1 MIRDRDALYGRR
13 FSRLCGRGSLRLLAL
28 CKQRQHQN
36 RCKQDFHNLIR
47 ISYTVATLPGI
58 EKFFMRSHLAPRP
71 SRPTCAINKVIMAD
85 KSIQR
90 TGPFSGPWAFPWT
103 GAFPLDGYRRAL
115 RFIVPYWPRLVFVLL
130 AGIAATGFGLL
141 QPYISK
147 LLIDD
152 ALLKHN
158 LRMLLMVSGLMFGV
172 TVLGFVLNIFSSYQ
186 YVRVSAS
193 VLFDMRLALYQHLQ
207 TLSPR
212 FWASRKLGDVV
223 SRINN
228 DIAEVQRV
236 SADSLLSVLSNVV
249 FLIGSAAIM
258 IALSPRL
265 FLVSVAAV
273 PASVWALQHYQHRLA
288 SRVRAVRERSSD
300 IGSFLLE
307 TLLGIRLVVSARAES
322 REVERFRAR
331 NQSFLDALMRMQL
344 TAFLSGAVPGTILT
358 LSTAAIFLYGGK
370 LVIDGALT
378 TGSLVAIDGLPS
390 PPAIARAEPDE
401 PVQQSGF
408 RRRLSFASLGAV
420 RHARRDCRTGLA
432 RSRSVNVRGE
442 IEFDRVSFGYGGD
455 AVLENLS
462 FRVAPGTICAI
473 LGPSG
478 AGKSTLADLLVRFYD
493 PDAGA
498 IRIDGRDLRDL
509 PLADLRHAGHAGG
522 SSALS
527 VSCQRAREHRLRPAG
542 GERRRDRER
551 CPGRVHPRTD
561 PGFAR
566 WLRHDHRRT
575 RPDAFGGRAPTHRA
589 GPGFAGRSE
598 SLNPRRTDLGA
609 G

>member
-1 MIRDRDALYGRR
+1 MPDQIIAERGVHPDR
-13 FSRLCGRGSLRLLAL
+13 
-28 CKQRQHQN
+28 
-36 RCKQDFHNLIR
+36 
-47 ISYTVATLPGI
+47 GI
-58 EKFFMRSHLAPRP
+58 
-71 SRPTCAINKVIMAD
+71 
-85 KSIQR
+85 
-90 TGPFSGPWAFPWT
+90 
-103 GAFPLDGYRRAL
+103 PLDGYRRAL
-115 RFIVPYWPRLVFVLL
+115 RFIVPYWPRLVFVMLV
-130 AGIAATGFGLL
+130 GIAATGFGLL

-158 LRMLLMVSGLMFGV
+158 FRMLLVVSGLMFGI
-172 TVLGFVLNIFSSYQ
+172 TVLGFVLNILSSYQ
-186 YVRVSAS
+186 YVRISAS
-193 VLFDMRLALYQHLQ
+193 VLFDMRLALYRHLQ

-212 FWASRKLGDVV
+212 FWARRKLGDVV

-249 FLIGSAAIM
+249 FLIGSAGIM

-273 PASVWALQHYQHRLA
+273 PAGVWALQHYQHRLA
-288 SRVRAVRERSSD
+288 ARVRDVRERSSD

-344 TAFLSGAVPGTILT
+344 VSFLSGAVPGTILT

-370 LVIDGALT
+370 LVIDRQLTIGALVAVMSYHLRLLSPVQNLM
-378 TGSLVAIDGLPS
+378 SLYSNLVSGGVSLSRVWELFDT
-390 PPAIARAEPDE
+390 RAEIMD
-401 PVQQSGF
+401 
-408 RRRLSFASLGAV
+408 RLGAKPLV
-420 RHARRDCRTGLA
+420 D
-432 RSRSVNVRGE
+432 VRGE

-455 AVLENLS
+455 LVLDDLS

-493 PDAGA
+493 PDQGA
-498 IRIDGRDLRDL
+498 IRIDGRDVRDL
-509 PLADLRHAGHAGG
+509 PLASLRHAVLLVDQAPYLFHA
-522 SSALS
+522 S
-527 VSCQRAREHRLRPAG
+527 VRENIAY
-542 GERRRDRER
+542 
-551 CPGRVHPRTD
+551 
-561 PGFAR
+561 A
-566 WLRHDHRRT
+566 
-575 RPDAFGGRAPTHRA
+575 RPDASAEEIVSAAKAASIHERVLALPEGYDTIIAERGQTLSAGERQRIALARALLADPKVLILDEPTSALDEANERAIAETLVRVAEGRTAILITHRA
-589 GPGFAGRSE
+589 SLARIAHQTIFLDPAKAGALE
-598 SLNPRRTDLGA
+598 AVILQE
-609 G
+609 

>member
-1 MIRDRDALYGRR
+1 MPDPITPDR
-13 FSRLCGRGSLRLLAL
+13 
-28 CKQRQHQN
+28 
-36 RCKQDFHNLIR
+36 
-47 ISYTVATLPGI
+47 GI
-58 EKFFMRSHLAPRP
+58 
-71 SRPTCAINKVIMAD
+71 
-85 KSIQR
+85 
-90 TGPFSGPWAFPWT
+90 
-103 GAFPLDGYRRAL
+103 PLDGYRRVL

-158 LRMLLMVSGLMFGV
+158 LRMLLVVSALMFGV
-172 TVLGFVLNIFSSYQ
+172 TVVGFVLNIFSSYQ

-258 IALSPRL
+258 ITLSPRL

-273 PASVWALQHYQHRLA
+273 PASIWALEHYQHRLA
-288 SRVRAVRERSSD
+288 TRVRAVRERSSD
-300 IGSFLLE
+300 IGSFLIE
-307 TLLGIRLVVSARAES
+307 TLLGIRLVVTARAEG

-331 NQSFLDALMRMQL
+331 NQSFLDALLSMQL

-378 TGSLVAIDGLPS
+378 TGSLVAIMAYHLRLLS
-390 PPAIARAEPDE
+390 PVQNLMSLYSNLVSGGVSLSRVWELFDTRAEIADRPDAK
-401 PVQQSGF
+401 P
-408 RRRLSFASLGAV
+408 LGP
-420 RHARRDCRTGLA
+420 
-432 RSRSVNVRGE
+432 VRGE
-442 IEFDRVSFGYGGD
+442 IEFDHVSFGYGSD

-462 FRVAPGTICAI
+462 FRVEPGTICAI

-478 AGKSTLADLLVRFYD
+478 VGKSTLADLLVRFYD

-509 PLADLRHAGHAGG
+509 PLASLRKAILLVDQAPYLFHASVRENIAYAKPEATDNDIASAAQAASVHERILALPDGYDTIIAERGQTLSAGERQRIALARALLADPKVLILDEPT
-522 SSALS
+522 SALDEANE
-527 VSCQRAREHRLRPAG
+527 RAIAETLARVAE
-542 GERRRDRER
+542 
-551 CPGRVHPRTD
+551 GRT
-561 PGFAR
+561 AI
-566 WLRHDHRRT
+566 LI
-575 RPDAFGGRAPTHRA
+575 THRA
-589 GPGFAGRSE
+589 TLARIAHQTIFLDPAKTPALEIISQ
-598 SLNPRRTDLGA
+598 S
-609 G
+609 

>member
-1 MIRDRDALYGRR
+1 MGPQNMPERR
-13 FSRLCGRGSLRLLAL
+13 
-28 CKQRQHQN
+28 
-36 RCKQDFHNLIR
+36 
-47 ISYTVATLPGI
+47 GI
-58 EKFFMRSHLAPRP
+58 
-71 SRPTCAINKVIMAD
+71 
-85 KSIQR
+85 
-90 TGPFSGPWAFPWT
+90 
-103 GAFPLDGYRRAL
+103 PLDGYRRAL

-130 AGIAATGFGLL
+130 AGVAATGFSLL

-158 LRMLLMVSGLMFGV
+158 MRMLLIVSGLMFAV

-193 VLFDMRLALYQHLQ
+193 VLFDMRLALYRHLQ
-207 TLSPR
+207 ALSPR
-212 FWASRKLGDVV
+212 FWARTKLGDVV

-249 FLIGSAAIM
+249 FLIRRPPIM

-273 PASVWALQHYQHRLA
+273 PASIWALQHYQHRLA
-288 SRVRAVRERSSD
+288 TRVRAVRERSSD

-370 LVIDGALT
+370 LVIDRHLSIGALVAVMSYHLRLLSPVQNLM
-378 TGSLVAIDGLPS
+378 SLYSNLVSGGVSLSRVWELFDT
-390 PPAIARAEPDE
+390 RAEIVERPDAK
-401 PVQQSGF
+401 P
-408 RRRLSFASLGAV
+408 L
-420 RHARRDCRTGLA
+420 
-432 RSRSVNVRGE
+432 VNVRGE
-442 IEFDRVSFGYGGD
+442 IEFDRVSFGYGSEV
-455 AVLENLS
+455 VLDDLS

-498 IRIDGRDLRDL
+498 IRIDGRDVRDL
-509 PLADLRHAGHAGG
+509 ALADLRHAILLVDQAPYLFHATVRENIAYARPEASDDDIVNAAQAASIHERIIALPDGYETIIAERG
-522 SSALS
+522 QTLSAGERQRIALARALLADPKVLILDEPTSALDEANE
-527 VSCQRAREHRLRPAG
+527 RAIAETLVRVAQ
-542 GERRRDRER
+542 
-551 CPGRVHPRTD
+551 GRT
-561 PGFAR
+561 AI
-566 WLRHDHRRT
+566 LI
-575 RPDAFGGRAPTHRA
+575 THRA
-589 GPGFAGRSE
+589 TLARIAHQTIYLDPAHTPALQARF
-598 SLNPRRTDLGA
+598 
-609 G
+609 

>member
-1 MIRDRDALYGRR
+1 MPDIVRHDR
-13 FSRLCGRGSLRLLAL
+13 
-28 CKQRQHQN
+28 
-36 RCKQDFHNLIR
+36 
-47 ISYTVATLPGI
+47 GI
-58 EKFFMRSHLAPRP
+58 
-71 SRPTCAINKVIMAD
+71 
-85 KSIQR
+85 
-90 TGPFSGPWAFPWT
+90 
-103 GAFPLDGYRRAL
+103 PLHGYRRAL
-115 RFIVPYWPRLVFVLL
+115 GFIVPYWPRLVVVLL
-130 AGIAATGFGLL
+130 TGIAATGFGLL

-152 ALLKHN
+152 ALLKRN
-158 LRMLLMVSGLMFGV
+158 LHMLLMISGLMLAV
-172 TVLGFVLNIFSSYQ
+172 TVVGFVLNILSSYQ

-193 VLFDMRLALYQHLQ
+193 VLFDMRLSLYTHLQ

-212 FWASRKLGDVV
+212 FWARTKLGDVV

-236 SADSLLSVLSNVV
+236 ASDSLLSVLSNVV

-273 PASVWALQHYQHRLA
+273 PASIWALQHYQHRLA
-288 SRVRAVRERSSD
+288 TRVRAVRERSSD
-300 IGSFLLE
+300 IGSFLIE
-307 TLLGIRLVVSARAES
+307 TLLGIRLVVTARAEG

-331 NQSFLDALMRMQL
+331 NHSFLEALMRMQL

-378 TGSLVAIDGLPS
+378 TGSLVAIMAYHLRLLS
-390 PPAIARAEPDE
+390 PVQNLMSLYSNLISGGVSLSRVWELFDTRAEIVD
-401 PVQQSGF
+401 Q
-408 RRRLSFASLGAV
+408 LGAQPF
-420 RHARRDCRTGLA
+420 HNA
-432 RSRSVNVRGE
+432 RGE

-478 AGKSTLADLLVRFYD
+478 VGKSTLADLLVRFYD
-493 PDAGA
+493 PDAGS

-509 PLADLRHAGHAGG
+509 PLADLRHAVLLVDQAPYLFHA
-522 SSALS
+522 S
-527 VSCQRAREHRLRPAG
+527 VRENIAY
-542 GERRRDRER
+542 
-551 CPGRVHPRTD
+551 
-561 PGFAR
+561 A
-566 WLRHDHRRT
+566 
-575 RPDAFGGRAPTHRA
+575 RPDASDDEIVSAAQAASIHDRIVALPDGYHTLIAERGQTISAGERQRIALARALLANPKVLILDEPTSALDEANERAIADTLVRVAEGRTAILITHRA
-589 GPGFAGRSE
+589 
-598 SLNPRRTDLGA
+598 SLARIAHQTIFLDPANRPALQAIAQD
-609 G
+609 